1 MLHGKPH
8 RTLSQA
14 PMPNDRTLRPDQR
27 RTACGRIR
35 CPGAVWH
42 GTLCRGERLSATN
55 MILGR
60 EFRGRLVRMRA
71 TNRLQSEW
79 GARHCAFRK
88 GRRSR
93 PARPAN
99 SVGVAGDAALRES
112 FDGHARWV
120 ALVDVADTGIP
131 SDHKRVKVAA
141 AAAAEADADAAAAA
155 APARDHTTGGAD
167 DHRRSQ
173 VL

>member
-1 MLHGKPH
+1 MLHSKPH

-27 RTACGRIR
+27 RSACGRIG

-79 GARHCAFRK
+79 GGRHCTGRK

-99 SVGVAGDAALRES
+99 SVRGC
-112 FDGHARWV
+112 W
-120 ALVDVADTGIP
+120 
-131 SDHKRVKVAA
+131 
-141 AAAAEADADAAAAA
+141 
-155 APARDHTTGGAD
+155 
-167 DHRRSQ
+167 RRSLTRILRQ
-173 VL
+173 PRPVGHVGRRCRHRHTFRPQAGESGGGGGGGGGGSRSYYGWGRRSRVL

>member
-1 MLHGKPH
+1 MLHSKPH

-27 RTACGRIR
+27 RSACGRIG

-79 GARHCAFRK
+79 GGRHCTGRK

-93 PARPAN
+93 PARPQTA
-99 SVGVAGDAALRES
+99 SGVAGDVAVRES

-131 SDHKRVKVAA
+131 SDHKRAKVVAA
-141 AAAAEADADAAAAA
+141 AAAAVA
-155 APARDHTTGGAD
+155 ARDHTTGGAD
-167 DHRRSQ
+167 DHGYFKG
-173 VL
+173 LLNGT